1 MICNYKM
8 EVNSVLPLVFEQ
20 YKFKDWLITITG
32 DDELTGFATQIKYAS
47 LLDKDNYHYIDEIA
61 EKNNIKTLIN
71 ECGDKYYKD
80 FDYIIADPND
90 VVVYHFEEI
99 NTKEASCVL
108 DYMVKEILRYIT
120 PQTDMDIIMSSR
132 GIKRFNDTK
141 IIVLKQI
148 KKVSIPKK
156 ITRGS
161 LHNAWSKMVRYRDK
175 KCTECNSVNDLHAHH
190 IKQYKDF
197 EELRYDVNNG
207 ITLCNQCHRK
217 HHKIG
222 LFCNCEAHTF
232 YEWEKDENKCN
243 QCNKRI
249 T

>member
-1 MICNYKM
+1 M

-47 LLDKDNYHYIDEIA
+47 LLNKDNYHYIDEIA

-120 PQTDMDIIMSSR
+120 PQTDIERIMSSR
-132 GIKRFNDTK
+132 GIQRFNDTK
-141 IIVLKQI
+141 MVVLKQI
-148 KKVSIPKK
+148 KKISIAKK
-156 ITRGS
+156 ITRSS
-161 LHNAWSKMVRYRDK
+161 LHNCWSRMVRHRDK
-175 KCTECNSVNDLHAHH
+175 KCTECNSFNDLHAHH
-190 IKQYKDF
+190 IKAYKDF
-197 EELRYDVNNG
+197 KELRYDVNNG
-207 ITLCNQCHRK
+207 ITLCGKCHRK
-217 HHKIG
+217 HHKIV
-222 LFCNCEAHTF
+222 LVCDCEAHTF

-243 QCNKRI
+243 QCNKPI

>member
-1 MICNYKM
+1 MQELEQKCFRNGIEYK
-8 EVNSVLPLVFEQ
+8 EQ
-20 YKFKDWLITITG
+20 IEIYEFKDWLITITG

-71 ECGDKYYKD
+71 ECGDKYYED

-148 KKVSIPKK
+148 KKVSILKK

-217 HHKIG
+217 HHKI
-222 LFCNCEAHTF
+222 NNN
-232 YEWEKDENKCN
+232 NK
-243 QCNKRI
+243 
-249 T
+249 

>member
-1 MICNYKM
+1 MV
-8 EVNSVLPLVFEQ
+8 VNNVLPLVFEQ

-32 DDELTGFATQIKYAS
+32 DDELTGFATPIKYAS

-148 KKVSIPKK
+148 KKISIAKK
-156 ITRGS
+156 ITRSS
-161 LHNAWSKMVRYRDK
+161 LHNCWSRMVRHRDK
-175 KCTECNSVNDLHAHH
+175 KCTECNSFNDLHAHH
-190 IKQYKDF
+190 IKAYKDF
-197 EELRYDVNNG
+197 KELRYDVNNG
-207 ITLCNQCHRK
+207 ITLCGKCHRK
-217 HHKIG
+217 HHKIV
-222 LFCNCEAHTF
+222 LVCDCEAHTF

-243 QCNKRI
+243 QCNKPI